1 MDAILHREAVNHRKG
16 IIRHIMNTHTFP
28 LLRLLADGGFHS
40 GEALGKRLNLSRAA
54 VWNALQV
61 AQVLGVEIYSV
72 RGKGYKLAQEVDFLD
87 AKQILKTLATDT
99 PNFKLEILETC
110 DSTNSLL
117 MQRASNGAAHGTCL
131 VAEIQSSG
139 RGRRGRT
146 WVSVLGASL
155 TFSLLWRF
163 NTGASGLGGLS
174 LAVGV
179 ALARA
184 IKALGA
190 EGIALKWPNDVLYQN
205 RKLAGILIELQ
216 GEMMGPS
223 TAVIGIGLN
232 VHLPEATRQNIDQPV
247 ADIHEIVPTD
257 RNRLLTSLMRHLGE
271 VLIEFERE
279 GFTNLREEWQS
290 LNAYQNKQVRLLLP
304 NGDEQHGTVVGI
316 AEDGALLVQIGQD
329 LQRFSS
335 AEISLRGVK

>member
-1 MDAILHREAVNHRKG
+1 
-16 IIRHIMNTHTFP
+16 MNTHTFP
-28 LLRLLADGGFHS
+28 ILRLLADGGFHS
-40 GEALGKRLNLSRAA
+40 GEALGQRLKISRAA
-54 VWNALQV
+54 VWNSLQQ
-61 AQVLGVEIYSV
+61 AQDLGVEIYSV

-87 AKQILKTLATDT
+87 ARQILKTLGTDAQT
-99 PNFKLEILETC
+99 FTLEILETC

-131 VAEIQSSG
+131 VTEIQANG
-139 RGRRGRT
+139 RGRRGKT
-146 WVSVLGASL
+146 WVSGLGASL

-163 NTGASGLGGLS
+163 SNGASGLGGLS

-184 IKALGA
+184 LKALGA

-232 VHLPEATRQNIDQPV
+232 VHLPEVTRQSIDQPV
-247 ADIHEIVPTD
+247 ADMQEIKPVH
-257 RNRLLTSLMRHLGE
+257 RNDLLASLFKHLNA
-271 VLIEFERE
+271 VLTQFERE
-279 GFTNLREEWQS
+279 GFAQLRDEW
-290 LNAYQNKQVRLLLP
+290 LALHAYQDKQVRLLLP
-304 NGDEQHGTVVGI
+304 SGEEQFGTVTGI
-316 AEDGALLVQIGQD
+316 AEDGALMVDSGQAMN
-329 LQRFSS
+329 RYSS
-335 AEISLRGVK
+335 AEVSLRGAT